1 MKFLKKLKKSETGD
15 FASLVRSKSKTR
27 LRWLWLTLIALIL
40 LMTWYFIGL
49 YRAYQLATVKNSN
62 STSQS
67 VLKDALNNAKSP
79 VNILIIGIEGPNYP
93 GGLLSDSMMI
103 ASVDTKAKSVSLLSL
118 PRDLYVTIPGY
129 GKDKINAVH
138 SLAEQAAAKTNQK
151 GQGPALLRQVIVDTF
166 DIPIHYFVRMDFDG
180 FRKIIDAIDG
190 VDINVKSAIHDPFY
204 PNGTGGYATFSLKA
218 GPQHMNGEVA
228 LKYARS
234 RQTTSDFDRARRQQD
249 IVSAAKDKLLSP
261 SIIANPKKTTDLIT
275 IIGGHI
281 LTDFSLSELNQV
293 VAIAKEMPN
302 PKVYTKVLDTSSEL
316 GLLKSSTSSA
326 GAYIIV
332 PSGASGSYNQVS
344 TFVQGFFAKPRISAE
359 NTTIELV
366 NGGAKDQAVLQLK
379 KQLEFAG
386 FTVVISESTQTT
398 TQTSLL
404 DYKKSTPNSISYLET
419 RYGLS
424 TLQATA
430 PADTTSHIVLVL
442 GNDWSQIEKESADI
456 AVDSTTPAIISQ

>member
-1 MKFLKKLKKSETGD
+1 MKFVTKSKKSQKSESAPTTQ
-15 FASLVRSKSKTR
+15 SSSKTR
-27 LRWLWLTLIALIL
+27 LRWLKFGLVAIIL
-40 LMTWYFIGL
+40 LLTWYFIGL
-49 YRAYQLATVKNSN
+49 YKAYQLATVKNSN
-62 STSQS
+62 RDSQT
-67 VLKDALNNAKSP
+67 VLKEAINNAKAP

-129 GKDKINAVH
+129 GKDKINAAH
-138 SLAEQAAAKTNQK
+138 SLAEQAAAKTGQK
-151 GQGPALLRQVIVDTF
+151 GKGPALLKQVIVDTF
-166 DIPIHYFVRMDFDG
+166 GIPIHYFVRMDFDG
-180 FRKIIDAIDG
+180 FRKIIDAIGG

-218 GPQHMNGEVA
+218 GPQHMNGDVA

-261 SIIANPKKTTDLIT
+261 SVIANPKKTTDLMT

-281 LTDFSLSELNQV
+281 LTDFSIGELNQV
-293 VAIAKEMPN
+293 VAIAKEMPS

-332 PSGASGSYNQVS
+332 PSNGGGTFTEVSG
-344 TFVQGFFAKPRISAE
+344 FVQGFFAKPRISAE
-359 NTTIELV
+359 AATIELK
-366 NGGAKDQAVLQLK
+366 NRGAKPQSVVRLK
-379 KQLEFAG
+379 KQLESAG
-386 FTVVISESTQTT
+386 FSVVVTESAEANS
-398 TQTSLL
+398 TSTLL
-404 DYKKSTPNSISYLET
+404 DYKKSTPDSIIFLKN
-419 RYGLS
+419 RFGLS
-424 TLQATA
+424 PLG
-430 PADTTSHIVLVL
+430 TSPPETVSSQIGLVL
-442 GNDWSQIEKESADI
+442 GTDWAQIEKESADI
-456 AVDSTTPAIISQ
+456 EVDTSTPAIIAQ